1 MVTIN
6 LHDKLGRMVGKSQF
20 KLAVSSVSEAIH
32 AINVLTGGK
41 LYKVL
46 KELGHDKFELKIN
59 NHLFKKNRNWEE
71 KLDSEAL
78 NEIRDSELCFKNK
91 KLERIDIVP
100 IIQAAED
107 ALAIILG
114 ALLIIIGIILIATP
128 FGAPLI
134 LGGIGLVAAGVI
146 NLLATPPQFDDF
158 REIEQGGRRSY
169 LFNGP
174 QNTIREGGPVP
185 VGYGRLIVGSQT
197 ISASYDISNI
207 AVSESDSKNIPPE
220 GNVAAFNIGGASVGY
235 FTSAKLKNTK
245 IYKNSSSKSWIKIFD
260 NGSNPIFNDYE
271 GVAYQNDYELSG
283 PKEIYQS
290 LVMSA
295 NNSAPLKIQVGVG
308 EFNDIP
314 SGEITGAIFEY
325 RLHFA
330 EPFYNAGTRIFT
342 ISANGQLLE
351 VNGSTSFDIASASLA
366 NGSKKSYVLT
376 GTTSPSGTDENG
388 IGYIEF
394 LFTSITSPPGNFAFI
409 NAIEIYRSV

>member
-20 KLAVSSVSEAIH
+20 KLAVFSVSEAIH
-32 AINVLTGGK
+32 AINVLTGGR

-46 KELGHDKFELKIN
+46 KELGHDKFEVKIN

-71 KLDSEAL
+71 KLDLEAL

-114 ALLIIIGIILIATP
+114 ALLIIVGVILIATGAGSP
-128 FGAPLI
+128 FGVALI
-134 LGGIGLVAAGVI
+134 MGGIGLVAAGVI

-207 AVSESDSKNIPPE
+207 AVSESINANIPPD
-220 GNVAAFNIGGASVGY
+220 GSVAAFNIGGASVGY

-260 NGSNPIFNDYE
+260 NQLQFQDNE
-271 GVAYQNDYELSG
+271 GTSYQNDYELSG

-290 LVMSA
+290 LVTLI
-295 NNSAPLKIQVGVG
+295 NNSPTPLKIQVGVG
-308 EFNDIP
+308 EFKDIP
-314 SGEITGAIFEY
+314 NDEITGAVFEY

-330 EPFYNAGTRIFT
+330 EPVLSAGSRAFD
-342 ISANGQLLE
+342 IS
-351 VNGSTSFDIASASLA
+351 VNGNSLGNFDIASLA
-366 NGSKKSYVLT
+366 VGVRKSYVVS
-376 GTTSPSGTDENG
+376 GTASPIGTDENG

-394 LFTSITSPPGNFAFI
+394 LLTSTINHAFI
-409 NAIEIYRSV
+409 CAIELYRSE